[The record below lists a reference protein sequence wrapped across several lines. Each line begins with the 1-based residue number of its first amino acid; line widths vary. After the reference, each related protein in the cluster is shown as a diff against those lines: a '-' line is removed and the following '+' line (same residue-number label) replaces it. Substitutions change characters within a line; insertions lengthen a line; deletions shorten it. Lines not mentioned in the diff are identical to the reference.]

1 MRNGLAEDKN
11 GGMRKWG
18 IAVCAVLLLSA
29 CSSAGA
35 GASGT
40 TRPTPP
46 STPGVTM
53 VSSTSIVLTAART
66 TLNCADQI
74 GRPRTPPPGYS
85 VSYGRVAL
93 PTTKAFSAVRL
104 DPSKPN
110 SKFWAKQGLLVK
122 PSTSFVLIVPP
133 AWTSRLTIQ
142 WGNPGQPT
150 AHLWVMGCRSKPAGA
165 HWLAYAG
172 GFTIDKPACIPLIV
186 KTSSAQRTVH
196 IGVGKACPGQAP
208 PRN

>member
-1 MRNGLAEDKN
+1 MRRML
-11 GGMRKWG
+11 
-18 IAVCAVLLLSA
+18 IAVCAVLLVSA
-29 CSSAGA
+29 CSS
-35 GASGT
+35 SGT
-40 TRPTPP
+40 SASATTTQ
-46 STPGVTM
+46 STAPGVTM

-66 TLNCADQI
+66 TLDCADQI
-74 GRPRTPPPGYS
+74 GWPRTPLPGYS

-93 PTTKAFSAVRL
+93 PATKAFSAVRL
-104 DPSKPN
+104 DPSQPN

-122 PSTSFVLIVPP
+122 PGAPFELIVPP

-150 AHLWVMGCRSKPAGA
+150 THLWVTGCRSKKAGA

-172 GFTIDKPACIPLIV
+172 GFTSNKPACIPLIV
-186 KTSSAQRTVH
+186 KTSTAQRTVH
-196 IGVGKACPGQAP
+196 MGAGKACPGQAP